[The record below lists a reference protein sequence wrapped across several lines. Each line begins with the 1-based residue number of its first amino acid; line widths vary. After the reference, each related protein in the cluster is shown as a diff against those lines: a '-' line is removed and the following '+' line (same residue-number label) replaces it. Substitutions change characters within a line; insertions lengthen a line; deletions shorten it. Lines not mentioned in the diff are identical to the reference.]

1 MPLGFSSGRPLTPLI
16 AATSARSSATARLS
30 AAFSARSRSVR
41 ASSSARGRPER
52 VIFPEADMAGT
63 GRVHDG
69 TAQPRQFTSA
79 RPFAPRTPTIALMG
93 SSLSDTQVALL
104 REHCPAL
111 RFVTVMLDA
120 GAEDAAEKVAG
131 RLAWHWPVRSITLP
145 DGTQPD
151 TIAEVEVLA
160 LLGRR

>member
-69 TAQPRQFTSA
+69 TAQPRQLTSA
-79 RPFAPRTPTIALMG
+79 RPFAPRTGVQDVGGLVPPA
-93 SSLSDTQVALL
+93 ALL
-104 REHCPAL
+104 LGPRPAL
-111 RFVTVMLDA
+111 VQRLPE
-120 GAEDAAEKVAG
+120 AERAVAG
-131 RLAWHWPVRSITLP
+131 GQL
-145 DGTQPD
+145 
-151 TIAEVEVLA
+151 
-160 LLGRR
+160 

>member
-69 TAQPRQFTSA
+69 TAQPRQLTSA
-79 RPFAPRTPTIALMG
+79 RPFAPRTDELFPLEA
-93 SSLSDTQVALL
+93 
-104 REHCPAL
+104 
-111 RFVTVMLDA
+111 
-120 GAEDAAEKVAG
+120 
-131 RLAWHWPVRSITLP
+131 
-145 DGTQPD
+145 
-151 TIAEVEVLA
+151 VEEE
-160 LLGRR
+160 GRRGGEVAPGELPLDQVQPLPAPAVVVLVVADDQPLG